1 MKPRTEYQKRVVAVN
16 GSLRNLANK
25 HFVEVY
31 NRACTHI
38 AFQNKGNTLICGD
51 CGEVIEQP
59 KISIAGLVRCP
70 HCSKKLKPLDSKKWS
85 TREVYYIMA
94 IDQSKGLQILR
105 YYLLYT
111 YFRKHQPVRLLPLEI
126 FRVYINEC
134 GQRAVCSKLRTM
146 FSAYRDQ
153 WNMNSDIELRQ
164 PNMAWRYTPYDL
176 RAWAHI
182 RTRKFTKECKRAGLD
197 VNDTLFPDAE
207 TICKIL
213 QDNRYETIW
222 KAGMHEM
229 AFRLEPKEMT
239 ALWPALKICMRNG
252 YNPNNVKDYIDYVKQ
267 LIQLEKDIHNAHYV
281 CPVDLDAEH
290 RRTNASVQK
299 ILDRKR
305 FLEEQK
311 RMKEAESAYAKR
323 ILPFLNFYMKN
334 KNFHISVLPTVK
346 AFYEEGQAMHHCVYS
361 NRYYE
366 RKDTLVLSCRDNDD
380 KRVATIELGLPKCDI
395 RQVRAACNK
404 IPEQYDSIVRLITR
418 QKKELRKLSAAMV

>member
-1 MKPRTEYQKRVVAVN
+1 
-16 GSLRNLANK
+16 
-25 HFVEVY
+25 
-31 NRACTHI
+31 
-38 AFQNKGNTLICGD
+38 
-51 CGEVIEQP
+51 
-59 KISIAGLVRCP
+59 
-70 HCSKKLKPLDSKKWS
+70 
-85 TREVYYIMA
+85 
-94 IDQSKGLQILR
+94 
-105 YYLLYT
+105 
-111 YFRKHQPVRLLPLEI
+111 
-126 FRVYINEC
+126 
-134 GQRAVCSKLRTM
+134 
-146 FSAYRDQ
+146 
-153 WNMNSDIELRQ
+153 MNSDIELRQ
-164 PNMAWRYTPYDL
+164 PNMAWRYTPYDV
-176 RAWAHI
+176 RAWANI